1 MSSIIE
7 ESNEEIRGKVGKM
20 KIPEI
25 RRDERGISTL
35 YVDGRPFFIYGGEL
49 HNSDVS
55 DPAYM
60 EREVWPALEGLHM
73 NTVVAPIY
81 WELIE
86 EEPGT
91 YDFRHVDRLILQA
104 REHQM
109 HLMLSRLQEDRKST
123 RLNSSHAN
131 ISYAVFCLKK

>member
-1 MSSIIE
+1 M
-7 ESNEEIRGKVGKM
+7 
-20 KIPEI
+20 I
-25 RRDERGISTL
+25 RRPPRSTL
-35 YVDGRPFFIYGGEL
+35 FPYTPLFR
-49 HNSDVS
+49 S
-55 DPAYM
+55 YM